1 MKKLLILPILAAAVI
16 SYSLFWPEPPI
27 SVELVQVE
35 QGAVEQIAA
44 NSRSGSI
51 TPCRQSSL
59 SLTIGGIIE
68 SINVAEGEV
77 VEKDQTLLTLNSDVQ
92 RAQIKLSKGE
102 YQAAKIEEERAC
114 ELADLAKRELVRG
127 QSLKEKGLISNE
139 RFDQLNS
146 ESASS
151 AHICEY
157 QSSLSKLAAD
167 KINLLSID
175 QNQRTLKSPFAGT
188 VSKIN
193 GEVGEYLTP
202 SPPGIMTPAAV
213 ELLDTSC
220 LYVTAPIDEVEASRL
235 KIGQY
240 ARITLDAF
248 RGEIFDGVISKLG
261 SRISDNEK
269 QARTLEVEAAFINS
283 DEDMTLL
290 VGYSADI
297 EVVTS
302 STGSVL
308 RVPTESVIGGS
319 EIVIFNEKTN
329 ELEIRPIKVGAYNW
343 TWSEV
348 TEGLDL
354 NDRFL
359 KNTNDV
365 ENLLNRRVIP
375 Q

>member
-1 MKKLLILPILAAAVI
+1 M
-16 SYSLFWPEPPI
+16 
-27 SVELVQVE
+27 
-35 QGAVEQIAA
+35 
-44 NSRSGSI
+44 
-51 TPCRQSSL
+51 
-59 SLTIGGIIE
+59 
-68 SINVAEGEV
+68 

-269 QARTLEVEAAFINS
+269 QARTLEVEAAFINP

>member
-1 MKKLLILPILAAAVI
+1 MKKWLILLIMAVAVI
-16 SYSLFWPEPPI
+16 SYWLVRPEAPI
-27 SVELVQVE
+27 SVELIKVE
-35 QGAVEQIAA
+35 QGPVEQIAA
-44 NSRSGSI
+44 NSRSGTL

-59 SLTIGGIIE
+59 SLPIGGIIDT
-68 SINVAEGEV
+68 INIKEGEFV
-77 VEKDQTLLTLNSDVQ
+77 KKDQILLTLISDVQ
-92 RAQIKLSKGE
+92 LAQIDLSKGE
-102 YQAAKIEEERAC
+102 HQAAQIEAERAC
-114 ELADLAKRELVRG
+114 ELADLAKREFVRG

-139 RFDQLNS
+139 RFDQLDS

-151 AHICEY
+151 THICEY
-157 QSSLSKLAAD
+157 RQSLTKVAAD
-167 KINLLSID
+167 KINLLTID
-175 QNQRTLKSPFAGT
+175 QNQRTLKAPFAGV

-193 GEVGEYLTP
+193 GEIGEYLTP
-202 SPPGIMTPAAV
+202 SPPGIMTPPAV

-220 LYVTAPIDEVEASRL
+220 LYVSAPIDEVEASRL

-248 RGEIFDGVISKLG
+248 RGVTFDGVISKLDA
-261 SRISDNEK
+261 RISDNEK
-269 QARTLEVEAAFINS
+269 QARTLEVEAAFINPP
-283 DEDMTLL
+283 EDMTLL

-302 STGSVL
+302 STGNLL

-319 EIVIFNEKTN
+319 EIVIFNENTN
-329 ELEIRPIKVGAYNW
+329 ELEIRPIKIGAYNW

-354 NDRFL
+354 NDRVL
-359 KNTNDV
+359 KSTNDI
-365 ENLLNRRVIP
+365 ESLLNRRITP

>member
-1 MKKLLILPILAAAVI
+1 MKKLLILPVLAAAVI
-16 SYSLFWPEPPI
+16 SYSLIWPEPPI
-27 SVELVQVE
+27 SVELVKVE
-35 QGAVEQIAA
+35 KGAVEQIAA
-44 NSRSGSI
+44 NSRSGTI
-51 TPCRQSSL
+51 TPCRQSNL
-59 SLTIGGIIE
+59 SLAIGGIID
-68 SINVAEGEV
+68 SINISEGDIV
-77 VEKDQTLLTLNSDVQ
+77 KKDQILLILNNDVQ
-92 RAQIKLSKGE
+92 TAQIELSKGE

-114 ELADLAKRELVRG
+114 ELADLAKREFVRG
-127 QSLKEKGLISNE
+127 LTLKEKGLISNE
-139 RFDQLNS
+139 RFDQL
-146 ESASS
+146 ESDSTSS
-151 AHICEY
+151 GHICEY
-157 QSSLSKLAAD
+157 HRSLSRISAD
-167 KINLLSID
+167 KINLLTIEL
-175 QNQRTLKSPFAGT
+175 NQRTLKAPFTGF

-202 SPPGIMTPAAV
+202 SPQGIMTPPAV

-220 LYVTAPIDEVEASRL
+220 LYVTAPIDEVEASKL

-248 RGEIFDGVISKLG
+248 RGEIFEGVISKLG

-269 QARTLEVEAAFINS
+269 QARTLEVEAAFINPE
-283 DEDMTLL
+283 EDMQIL

-302 STGSVL
+302 STGNVL

-319 EIVIFNEKTN
+319 ELVIFNETTN
-329 ELEIRPIKVGAYNW
+329 ELEIRPIKIGAYNW

-348 TEGLDL
+348 TEGIDL

-359 KNTNDV
+359 KSTNNID
-365 ENLLNRRVIP
+365 NLLNRRVVP